1 MEKCQNIASKAIGR
15 FSSSVCKLFGGGTNY
30 IKAMLVQ
37 NYYFHINIAFR
48 EWLSGIEPLQGERE
62 KKIEQWEQKSY
73 YYAKGAVEEFIN
85 MRCEN
90 IYAYKEDEGRILTIP
105 QALNVCLGEL
115 RKIYPKAAQLHGKE
129 RQ

>member
-1 MEKCQNIASKAIGR
+1 M
-15 FSSSVCKLFGGGTNY
+15 
-30 IKAMLVQ
+30 
-37 NYYFHINIAFR
+37 
-48 EWLSGIEPLQGERE
+48 QGERE

-105 QALNVCLGEL
+105 QALNVYLGEL